1 LGEKAGRSSNSILK
15 QKEVIM
21 SSNVYKKLELTGSSN
36 VSIEDAV
43 QLAVSKAAETV
54 HNLGWFEVTEIRG
67 RINGAQ
73 IEAWQVTV
81 KIGFTVDE

>member
-1 LGEKAGRSSNSILK
+1 
-15 QKEVIM
+15 M

-36 VSIEDAV
+36 VSIEDAI
-43 QLAVSKAAETV
+43 QTAVTKCAETV
-54 HNLGWFEVTEIRG
+54 NNLGWFEVTEIRG
-67 RINGAQ
+67 RLDGSK

>member
-1 LGEKAGRSSNSILK
+1 
-15 QKEVIM
+15 M

-43 QLAVSKAAETV
+43 QAAVTKCAETV
-54 HNLGWFEVTEIRG
+54 DDLGWFEVTEIRG
-67 RINGAQ
+67 RLNGST

-81 KIGFTVDE
+81 KVGFTVK

>member
-1 LGEKAGRSSNSILK
+1 
-15 QKEVIM
+15 M
-21 SSNVYKKLELTGSSN
+21 SSSVYKKLELTGSSN

-43 QLAVSKAAETV
+43 QVAITKCAETV
-54 HNLGWFEVTEIRG
+54 HNLGWFEVTEVRG
-67 RINGAQ
+67 RLNGST